1 MGGPG
6 APGGL
11 AGPGI
16 RWHRGV
22 GIHEDA
28 ARAEAVVNPNEE
40 PPLLV
45 HRGDV
50 VECQRSGDGVCL
62 PEGIVER
69 RLAKACPGA
78 ETGKAFPCRREHVA
92 IQVDQLDHG
101 MRRREEDCLGE
112 APVPPPRSRTR
123 SGSTRAISGGGNV
136 EHRLIA
142 RDETPNGLVVGVNL
156 NTEVAPN

>member
-1 MGGPG
+1 MSGPG
-6 APGGL
+6 APGRL

-22 GIHEDA
+22 GVHEDA
-28 ARAEAVVNPNEE
+28 PRAEAVVNPNEE
-40 PPLLV
+40 PPLRV

-50 VECQRSGDGVCL
+50 MECQRSGDGVCL

-78 ETGKAFPCRREHVA
+78 ETGKAFPRPRQHVA

-112 APVPPPRSRTR
+112 GAGAAAEVKYASRLYAR
-123 SGSTRAISGGGNV
+123 DLGGGNV
-136 EHRLIA
+136 EHGLVA
-142 RDETPNGLVVGVNL
+142 RDETPDGLIVGVDL